1 MKSFNNF
8 LKKLTLTNEM
18 ILMIRKIGEY
28 KGKQDLYQKQAP
40 DVLENLRHF
49 AIIQSTESS
58 NRLEHITLDEKRFK
72 EIMKNKSQPQNRNE
86 AEIAGYRD
94 VLSLVHSSAK
104 DIPFT
109 VTVVQQL
116 HRDIMKYTGIT
127 GGKWKVTDNEISEI
141 LQDGKKII
149 RFKTVKTHL
158 VSNYMTNLHERFNNE
173 LQDNKIEPLIL
184 IPSYIL
190 DFLCIHPFLDGNGR
204 ISRLISLLLLYQQGY
219 EVGRYISLER
229 IIENTRESYYETLKT
244 SSQNW
249 HEGNHNII
257 PWITYFLSTMLAAYD
272 DFERR
277 ANVVVSGRGSK
288 TEIIVKTIENFIGNF
303 TIGDIEK
310 ACPLVSRDMIRH
322 VFKQLRK
329 KNKIE
334 AISKGRYAKW
344 RKIQ

>member
-18 ILMIRKIGEY
+18 ILMIRKIGEC
-28 KGKQDLYQKQAP
+28 KGKQDLYKKQAP

-58 NRLEHITLDEKRFK
+58 NRLEHITLDEKRFN

-86 AEIAGYRD
+86 AKIAGYRD
-94 VLSLVHSSAK
+94 VLSLIHSSAK

-116 HRDIMKYTGIT
+116 HRDILKYTGIP

-141 LQDGKKII
+141 LPDGKKII

-158 VSNYMTNLHERFNNE
+158 VSNFMTNLHERFNQE

-190 DFLCIHPFLDGNGR
+190 DFLCVHPFLDGNGR

-229 IIENTRESYYETLKT
+229 IIENTRESYYDTLKT

-272 DFERR
+272 EFERR
-277 ANVVVSGRGSK
+277 SNVVVSGRGSK
-288 TEIIVKTIENFIGNF
+288 TEMIVKTIENFIGNF

-322 VFKQLRK
+322 ILKQLHA

>member
-303 TIGDIEK
+303 TIGDIVK

-322 VFKQLRK
+322 VFKQLRE

>member
-322 VFKQLRK
+322 VFKQLRE

>member
-249 HEGNHNII
+249 YEGNHNII

-322 VFKQLRK
+322 VFKQLRE

>member
-8 LKKLTLTNEM
+8 LKKLTLTNKM

-28 KGKQDLYQKQAP
+28 KGKQDLYKKQAP

-58 NRLEHITLDEKRFK
+58 NRLEQITLDEKRFH
-72 EIMKNKSQPQNRNE
+72 EIMKNESQPKNRNE

-94 VLSLVHSSAK
+94 VLSLIHSSAK

-116 HRDIMKYTGIT
+116 HRDIMKYTGDL
-127 GGKWKVTDNEISEI
+127 GGKWKITDNEISEI
-141 LQDGKKII
+141 LPSDKKVI

-158 VSNYMTNLHERFNNE
+158 VNNHMINLHQRFNHE

-229 IIENTRESYYETLKT
+229 VIENTRESYYETLKK

-249 HEGNHNII
+249 HEGKHNII

-272 DFERR
+272 EFERR
-277 ANVVVSGRGSK
+277 ANVIVSGRGSK
-288 TEIIVKTIENFIGNF
+288 TEMVLKTIENFIGNF

-310 ACPLVSRDMIRH
+310 ACPLVSRDMIRY
-322 VFKQLRK
+322 VLKQLHA

>member
-94 VLSLVHSSAK
+94 VLSLVHSAAK

-249 HEGNHNII
+249 YEGNHNII

-322 VFKQLRK
+322 VFKQLRE

>member
-249 HEGNHNII
+249 YEGNHNII

>member
-18 ILMIRKIGEY
+18 ILMIRKIGEC
-28 KGKQDLYQKQAP
+28 KGKQDLYKKQAP

-58 NRLEHITLDEKRFK
+58 NRLEHITLDEKRFN

-86 AEIAGYRD
+86 AKIAGYRD
-94 VLSLVHSSAK
+94 VLSLIHSSAK

-116 HRDIMKYTGIT
+116 HRDILKYTGIP

-141 LQDGKKII
+141 LPDGKKII

-158 VSNYMTNLHERFNNE
+158 VSNFMTNLHERFNQE

-190 DFLCIHPFLDGNGR
+190 DFLCVHPFLDGNGR

-229 IIENTRESYYETLKT
+229 IIENTRESYYDTLKT

-272 DFERR
+272 EFERR

-288 TEIIVKTIENFIGNF
+288 TEMIVKTIENFIGNF

-322 VFKQLRK
+322 ILKQLHA

>member
-249 HEGNHNII
+249 YEGNHNII

-303 TIGDIEK
+303 TIGDIVK
-310 ACPLVSRDMIRH
+310 VCPLVSRDMIRH
-322 VFKQLRK
+322 VFKQLRE